1 VTAGIP
7 ARRLWSGRGL
17 RRDGWR
23 SGQRRGGV
31 HREWNAFMGGRW
43 MCTAFRQGVDAAVFA
58 CRRGRGGPAP
68 AAGAGVARLGRGGGG
83 LPPLKACRVSVI
95 PSPLFLT
102 VSAFDCLAT
111 EYGHS

>member
-1 VTAGIP
+1 VASGEAGFTVNGMLSWEG
-7 ARRLWSGRGL
+7 AGCVRLFAKGWTRRCLPV
-17 RRDGWR
+17 
-23 SGQRRGGV
+23 GG
-31 HREWNAFMGGRW
+31 EE
-43 MCTAFRQGVDAAVFA
+43 
-58 CRRGRGGPAP
+58 GPAP

-95 PSPLFLT
+95 PSPVFLT